1 MPAALS
7 ALAQVPGPWVR
18 MPLTGLSGAIIC
30 PRGVCSHA
38 CVLSCEYTCSQLEN
52 RSTDCY
58 QTHPTQSL
66 HHMDVSQTSKL

>member
-7 ALAQVPGPWVR
+7 ALAQVPRPWLR

-30 PRGVCSHA
+30 PRGVCSMR
-38 CVLSCEYTCSQLEN
+38 VLNCEYTCSQLEN
-52 RSTDCY
+52 RSTDSC

>member
-7 ALAQVPGPWVR
+7 ALAQAPGPRVR
-18 MPLTGLSGAIIC
+18 VPLTGLSGAIIC
-30 PRGVCSHA
+30 PRGVCSMR
-38 CVLSCEYTCSQLEN
+38 VLSCEYTCSQLEN
-52 RSTDCY
+52 PLWDCY